1 MESIKKIKY
10 KNDYHILPQLASDH
24 DIYIEKGKTL
34 SNLTKFFSKK
44 KSKNKI
50 KKLMKQ
56 SSSNTRIVE
65 KIVNDTLNRIYI
77 LKHDMYL
84 SKIYVQNKVIYVM
97 FPFYSNITRNRIKIN
112 KNSIIKIIKP
122 TIITSS
128 LAKINDNYEK
138 LLFNTNITCNIID
151 LNIDYHQYM
160 ILNDFD
166 EYINNKVNDIPIIVN
181 ELFNYMCDLE
191 QLFNFSVPSNLEK
204 QINDKF
210 VVKYDERYL
219 STNNIIPNSILI
231 KPIDYEDT

>member
-1 MESIKKIKY
+1 
-10 KNDYHILPQLASDH
+10 
-24 DIYIEKGKTL
+24 
-34 SNLTKFFSKK
+34 
-44 KSKNKI
+44 
-50 KKLMKQ
+50 
-56 SSSNTRIVE
+56 
-65 KIVNDTLNRIYI
+65 
-77 LKHDMYL
+77 MYL